1 VFQGYVKLLELA
13 TNLFTMYRWNNTP
26 TLLRTNEAEN
36 AFISAQYCLLMSE
49 MAILKGFEIDQKELF
64 QRLVLKELPKCL
76 LSDISVDT
84 KVLIKSLSPDKWN
97 DVFEKTVEEII
108 EYLPDERHDAFYLS
122 MVHSKDNSVEGKI
135 IQTGDLLS
143 AKLEAGLH
151 ARSFPEFF
159 ERPLKDLEA
168 RIKDFEEFDPYRLI
182 TGNNWLSRYTNALM
196 VLLRAIRWNRL
207 NRNVPT
213 TVAAHSFY
221 VAIIA
226 YILSCIEEEQG
237 NSVNPVES
245 VKRALLH
252 DIPESMTGD
261 IITPTKKKVPGFEE
275 VIAQVEEQMVT
286 ENLLDG
292 MPDELIKELKFRMLD
307 PFESVEGKIVWAA
320 DQFAATVECLM
331 EIRSGNTQYAFRDA
345 MNRMLDDLSRSDL
358 QSVQFLTKSFR
369 WSLDWTGR

>member
-221 VAIIA
+221 VTIIA